1 MSAISSILASRLL
14 LVIAVIA
21 VIMVTMFRVSALVAL
36 MVDGESVGVE
46 DRYSVTIIVT
56 ENTFGIDRTPA

>member
-14 LVIAVIA
+14 LVIML
-21 VIMVTMFRVSALVAL
+21 IMVTMFRVSALVAL